1 MAEGLTEFD
10 GQAPELPVPFGSSVS
25 PKVPPLRVVGIGG
38 SAGALGGYERLF
50 LGIPPVTG
58 MAFVVVSHL
67 DPSHRGL
74 MPDIL
79 ARCTSMPV
87 VQIEEG
93 MPIQAD
99 QVHVIPPGYSLGV
112 SGGTLHLSALTEAHG
127 MVIDTFF
134 EALALDQRERAVGI
148 VLSGMGSDGTGG
160 IRAIKKWGGQVLV
173 ENPATAEYPSMPGSA
188 VETGLAD
195 DVLPAEDLAVRLM
208 SLTEQTRLL
217 DAQELSES
225 GGESGAPLQQ
235 ILRLIR
241 SRSGHD
247 FTRYKRNTLV
257 RRIDRRMQ
265 GQRIQDV
272 AQYIRLLEESP
283 DEIEALFQDFTIN
296 VTSFFRD
303 IEAFESLKTHLRDL
317 LQQRGQAQETFRV
330 WVAACSTGEEAYS
343 VAMVLHELSEELGED
358 QTVKMQI
365 FATDIDQV
373 AIGKARLGRYSR
385 DIAYVVSAERLSR
398 YFYLKDNHYHV
409 RTDLRESVIFAAHST
424 FGDPPFTRLDLLCC
438 RNMLIYVGTELQKRI
453 LELFMYALRPS
464 GLLFLGAS
472 ETVGMEREQ
481 FVALNPRW
489 KIYRRGEGIMGLP
502 PLGQSFR
509 AGETGLQP
517 GDSARKFSALTG
529 MRHADLSGQVQRTL
543 LADYAPP
550 TVVIDDQGEVLYIHG
565 RTARFLEY
573 PPGRMMNN
581 VFEMVPANMRYDLR
595 SAVRQ
600 CQTERR
606 EISRRGF
613 LIEEDGVSRFVDL
626 TVKLLPQGS
635 GTSDSGTQG
644 SGTQTFNPVMIVFQ
658 ERLDI
663 SRDLASGTEAATEAG
678 QVRALELELRHG
690 REALQATLEEM
701 TVSME
706 EIRSSNEELQSTNEE
721 LQSTNEELM
730 TSKEELQSLNEELN
744 TVNAE
749 HQLIIH
755 AQAQANDD
763 TRNLLENAGT
773 ATVFLDNELKIKRF
787 TPLINRI
794 VRLTPS
800 DEGRSLTDFNVTL
813 RYERLTQDILQVLD
827 TLEPFETQVQTDEGA
842 WYLLRISPYRTFD
855 NLIDGVVVAFT
866 DIGVI
871 KSLEWRLV
879 KSLTYAESVLDG
891 LQDPLLIL
899 DQHLKAVNAS
909 RDLLH
914 LLSTAQPIVSGRRRE
929 DGDKPGYSLPELQQ
943 SLQDV
948 IATEEPLSSSLRE
961 LGASQQTTRRM
972 KVEAELLVKE
982 NGKSELVRLKLDD
995 LPT

>member
-1 MAEGLTEFD
+1 MTEGSTEFSPET
-10 GQAPELPVPFGSSVS
+10 PELSGPPALSTS
-25 PKVPPLRVVGIGG
+25 PAVRPLRVVGIGG

-93 MPIQAD
+93 MPIAAD
-99 QVHVIPPGYSLGV
+99 QVHVIPPGYSLGM

-160 IRAIKKWGGQVLV
+160 IRAIKQWGGQVLV
-173 ENPATAEYPSMPGSA
+173 ENPATAEYPSMPSSA
-188 VETGLAD
+188 VDTGLAD

-208 SLTEQTRLL
+208 GLTEHTRLL
-217 DAQELSES
+217 DARELTES
-225 GGESGAPLQQ
+225 GGEAGAPLQQ
-235 ILRLIR
+235 ILRLIQ

-265 GQRIQDV
+265 SQRIQDV

-283 DEIEALFQDFTIN
+283 GEIEALFQDFTIN

-303 IEAFESLKTHLRDL
+303 IEAFESLKAHLREL
-317 LQQRGQAQETFRV
+317 LKQRGQSQERQAQETFRV

-358 QTVKMQI
+358 QGVKVQI
-365 FATDIDQV
+365 FATDIDQEAV
-373 AIGKARLGRYSR
+373 GKARLGRYPR

-453 LELFMYALRPS
+453 LELFMYALRPG

-489 KIYRRGEGIMGLP
+489 KIFQRGEGITGLP

-509 AGETGLQP
+509 ADTPGLRP
-517 GDSARKFSALTG
+517 GDSAYKISGLTG
-529 MRHADLSGQVQRTL
+529 MRHADLAGQVQRTL
-543 LADYAPP
+543 LADYAPSA
-550 TVVIDDQGEVLYIHG
+550 VVIDEQGEVLYIHG

-573 PPGRMMNN
+573 PPGRMMNK

-626 TVKLLPQGS
+626 TVKPLLPPAH
-635 GTSDSGTQG
+635 GTQS
-644 SGTQTFNPVMIVFQ
+644 SGPIMIVFQ

-663 SRDLASGTEAATEAG
+663 SQDLASGTEAATEAG
-678 QVRALELELRHG
+678 QVRALEMELRHG

-701 TVSME
+701 AVSME

-744 TVNAE
+744 TVNTE

-773 ATVFLDNELKIKRF
+773 ATIFLDNELKIKRF
-787 TPLINRI
+787 TPLISRI

-800 DEGRSLTDFNVTL
+800 DEGRPLTDFNVTL
-813 RYERLTQDILQVLD
+813 RYERLAQDIRQVLD

-842 WYLLRISPYRTFD
+842 WFLLRISPYRTFD

-871 KSLEWRLV
+871 KDLEWRLV

-914 LLSTAQPIVSGRRRE
+914 LLSTARPAVAGQHRE
-929 DGDKPGYSLPELQQ
+929 DGEDLAELQQ

-972 KVEAELLVKE
+972 KVEAELLVRD

-995 LPT
+995 LPS